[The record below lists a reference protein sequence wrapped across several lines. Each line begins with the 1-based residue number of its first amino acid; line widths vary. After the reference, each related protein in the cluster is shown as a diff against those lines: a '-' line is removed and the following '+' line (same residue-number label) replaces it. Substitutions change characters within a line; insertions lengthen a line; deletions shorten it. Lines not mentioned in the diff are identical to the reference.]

1 MDASMHQ
8 SFINLIYP
16 SKSKKLMSSES
27 HHQKSKSLYVGP
39 SSQTHIAPQQT
50 TIVKPVAQQ
59 LAPKGAI
66 QKVNSSS
73 YKKQSSIFNYSQ
85 RFKELLSEEGYSPHL
100 AFQHQEGAITFARP
114 QNIQSMQYAQR
125 PADVSNTID
134 YANRL
139 HNMPNATTLKGGPQ
153 TLHQRKPSHPVTNNY
168 MLDLLAQQQH

>member
-1 MDASMHQ
+1 MHQ

-27 HHQKSKSLYVGP
+27 THHQKSKSLYVGP
-39 SSQTHIAPQQT
+39 SSQTHIPQPPPQQT

-100 AFQHQEGAITFARP
+100 AFQHQEGAITFERP
-114 QNIQSMQYAQR
+114 HNTQSMPYAQR

-134 YANRL
+134 YAARL
-139 HNMPNATTLKGGPQ
+139 HNMPNATNLKGPQ

-168 MLDLLAQQQH
+168 MLDLLSQQQQ